1 MTKIRKIAGILAEID
16 TATNRIII
24 GDRLYNVDQQKIL
37 PKNLEESL
45 LENVIATLYD
55 DNIVDVIKKAE
66 PSAAV
71 QK

>member
-16 TATNRIII
+16 TAANRIII
-24 GDRLYNVDQQKIL
+24 GDRLYNLDQQKIL

-55 DNIVDVIKKAE
+55 DNIVAIIKKPA
-66 PSAAV
+66 PPAAV